1 MNIEE
6 IYSRFLEYPSISTDS
21 RNILPN
27 SLFFAL
33 KGPNFNGNQYAAEA
47 LDKGAAFAVVDEA
60 QYAVNDRTLL
70 VPDVLKFLQDLA
82 THHRRQSKATIIALT
97 GSNGKT
103 TTKELISR
111 VLERTYKTQAT
122 VGNLN
127 NHIGVALT
135 LLQIRK
141 DTEMMVVEMGANHQK
156 EIAFL
161 CALAEPDFGYI
172 TNYGKAHLEG
182 FGGVEGVIRGKS
194 EMYDYLIGEGKTIF
208 LNADDPIQRKKLESY
223 ANTVGFS
230 TSDPGYFRIENQGA
244 DPFVTLKI
252 EDTIIETSL
261 SGAYNFSNCAIAAL
275 IGKHFNVPLPEI
287 RKAIESYVPENNRS
301 QLLRKGSLDILLD
314 AYNANPSS
322 MSAALEHLKALEAPK
337 KFAVLGDMF
346 ELGADSV
353 SEHQQIAEQAQSL
366 DLDTLIL
373 VGNAFSETTV
383 DAHRFKTFEALVE
396 FLKSNPISGPG
407 TILIK
412 ASRGMALERLKPYL

>member
-1 MNIEE
+1 M
-6 IYSRFLEYPSISTDS
+6 
-21 RNILPN
+21 
-27 SLFFAL
+27 
-33 KGPNFNGNQYAAEA
+33 
-47 LDKGAAFAVVDEA
+47 
-60 QYAVNDRTLL
+60 
-70 VPDVLKFLQDLA
+70 
-82 THHRRQSKATIIALT
+82 
-97 GSNGKT
+97 
-103 TTKELISR
+103 ISR

-230 TSDPGYFRIENQGA
+230 TSDPSYFRIENQGA

-261 SGAYNFSNCAIAAL
+261 SGAYNFSNCAIAVL
-275 IGKHFNVPLPEI
+275 IGKHFNVPLPKI

-301 QLLRKGSLDILLD
+301 QLLRKGSLDIMLD

-346 ELGADSV
+346 ELGADSA

-373 VGNAFSETTV
+373 VGNAFSGTTV

>member
-33 KGPNFNGNQYAAEA
+33 KGPNFNGNRYAAEA

-60 QYAVNDRTLL
+60 QYAVNDRTLI
-70 VPDVLKFLQDLA
+70 VPDVLKCLQDLA
-82 THHRRQSKATIIALT
+82 THHRRQSKATLIALT

-223 ANTVGFS
+223 VNKVGFS
-230 TSDPGYFRIENQGA
+230 TSDSGYLHIENQGA
-244 DPFVTLKI
+244 DPFVTLRA
-252 EDTIIETSL
+252 EDTVIETSL
-261 SGAYNFSNCAIAAL
+261 SGAYNFSNCAIAVL
-275 IGKHFNVPLPEI
+275 IGKYFNVPLHEI

-322 MSAALEHLKALEAPK
+322 MSAALEHLEALEAPK

-346 ELGADSV
+346 ELGADST
-353 SEHQQIAEQAQSL
+353 SEHQQIAEQAKAL

-373 VGNAFSETTV
+373 VGTAFSQTTV

-407 TILIK
+407 T
-412 ASRGMALERLKPYL
+412 

>member
-33 KGPNFNGNQYAAEA
+33 KGPNFNGNRYAAEA

-60 QYAVNDRTLL
+60 QYAVNDRTLI
-70 VPDVLKFLQDLA
+70 VPDVLKCLQDLA
-82 THHRRQSKATIIALT
+82 THHRRQSKATLIALT

-223 ANTVGFS
+223 VNKVGFS
-230 TSDPGYFRIENQGA
+230 TSDSGYLHIENQGA
-244 DPFVTLKI
+244 DPFVTLRA
-252 EDTIIETSL
+252 EDTVIETSL
-261 SGAYNFSNCAIAAL
+261 SGAYNFSNCAIAVL
-275 IGKHFNVPLPEI
+275 IGKYFNVPLHEI

-322 MSAALEHLKALEAPK
+322 MSAALEHLEALEAPK

-346 ELGADSV
+346 ELGADST
-353 SEHQQIAEQAQSL
+353 SEHQQIAEQAKAL

-373 VGNAFSETTV
+373 VGNAFSETSV

-412 ASRGMALERLKPYL
+412 ASRGMALERLVEHL